1 MNMKRVVCWSVSGVM
16 LAISTMVSAQQYPTR
31 PVRLIVPFAPG
42 GSTDIMGRL
51 IGQHLGESLGQQFVV
66 DNRGGAGT
74 KIGTEIAAKSGS
86 DGHTLLLTNV
96 AFAILPG
103 LHGKRLPYDARR
115 DFVPMTL
122 IASQPTVLAA
132 HPSFPAKTVPELIR
146 LAREK
151 PGQFSFA
158 SSGVGGIGHIAGEM
172 FKLIAGV
179 NLVHVPYKGGGP
191 AVVDLMAGQVQLGFV
206 GMPTAMAHAKAGRL
220 KFIAVTDGKRAAATP
235 DLPTVAEGGVK
246 GYQAENWIGMMA
258 PAGISPKLVTL
269 LHAELTKVLQ
279 KGDVRSRLESAGFNV
294 VGLPPSEFKALVERD
309 IKAFAGVIEKANIRV
324 N

>member
-1 MNMKRVVCWSVSGVM
+1 MNVKRALFCSIAAAI
-16 LAISTMVSAQQYPTR
+16 LATSAPAFAQQYPTR

-51 IGQHLGESLGQQFVV
+51 IGQHLGETLGQQFVV

-74 KIGTEIAAKSGS
+74 KIGTEIAAKAAP
-86 DGHTLLLTNV
+86 DGYTLLLTNV

-172 FKLIAGV
+172 FKLMAGI

-258 PAGISPKLVTL
+258 PAGMSPKIVGLV
-269 LHAELTKVLQ
+269 HAELTKVLQ
-279 KGDVRSRLESAGFNV
+279 KADVRSRLESAGFNV
-294 VGLPPSEFKALVERD
+294 VGLPPGEFKAMVERD

>member
-1 MNMKRVVCWSVSGVM
+1 MNVKRVLCWSVSIVI
-16 LAISTMVSAQQYPTR
+16 LATSTLVYAQQYPTR

-51 IGQHLGESLGQQFVV
+51 IGQHLAETLGQQFVV

-74 KIGTEIAAKSGS
+74 KIGTEIAAKAAP
-86 DGHTLLLTNV
+86 DGYTLLLTNV

-103 LHGKRLPYDARR
+103 LHGKRLPYDAQR

-132 HPSFPAKTVPELIR
+132 HPSFTARSVAELIR

-158 SSGVGGIGHIAGEM
+158 SSGIGGIGHIAGEM
-172 FKLIAGV
+172 FKLMAGV
-179 NLVHVPYKGGGP
+179 DLVHVPYKGGGP

-206 GMPTAMAHAKAGRL
+206 GMPTSMAHAKAGRL
-220 KFIAVTDGKRAAATP
+220 RLIAVTDGKRAPAAP
-235 DLPTVAEGGVK
+235 EVPTVAEGGLK

-258 PAGISPKLVTL
+258 PAGTSKAIIARVHDVLIRI
-269 LHAELTKVLQ
+269 LQ
-279 KGDVRSRLESAGFNV
+279 KPEVKTRLESSGFNV
-294 VGLPPSEFKALVERD
+294 VGLSPGEFKALIERD